1 MQCAWIAWMRLPPA
15 LWRRTIL
22 LSFLYSHCL
31 FPLSALETSSGNRSI
46 YESIR
51 KSIKS
56 KRLYGR
62 WKLHM
67 MGSWLI
73 TFFFKFIYRILESR
87 VLKKERYVAK
97 RNCFPVP
104 PISVATIYVA
114 SAARFSLPMNWIFS
128 KKLRKNGWRSFLKL
142 RDLANTSRIHTAVS
156 LARMLTGHETCV
168 VTVVR
173 NGKTV

>member
-1 MQCAWIAWMRLPPA
+1 MRLPPA

-46 YESIR
+46 YESIC
-51 KSIKS
+51 KKVNS
-56 KRLYGR
+56 KGLYGR
-62 WKLHM
+62 WELHI

-73 TFFFKFIYRILESR
+73 TFFFIYRTLERR
-87 VLKKERYVAK
+87 VLKKERYVTK

-104 PISVATIYVA
+104 PISVSTIIVA
-114 SAARFSLPMNWIFS
+114 LAARFSLPLNWIFS
-128 KKLRKNGWRSFLKL
+128 KKLRKTRWRSFHQL
-142 RDLANTSRIHTAVS
+142 RDLANTSRIHTAIS
-156 LARMLTGHETCV
+156 LARMLTNHETFV